1 MKWFNGLKNNL
12 SKAEENIS
20 YAKDSASRLS
30 KGNSRKEKKSSA
42 KKIGIAL
49 LLVLATFSI
58 GFLTQFVQ
66 EYAETQSI
74 NFDTLTYNPI
84 ICIINSFNF
93 KYSGYL
99 WIIFLLLAVI
109 TFLKSFQYK
118 DSKEFTEI
126 EIQDERGFAYSS
138 RGDYGTNL
146 QMTRK
151 EMEEC
156 FDLTPNYEFPSL
168 EEIKEMGTYYE
179 KLYDSYTNLKE
190 HTDSSGKQSQTAKN
204 TNEFILDKIW
214 KKKEDIDYLR
224 KISDQTILGQEI
236 TPSGKRGRI
245 ITWNKRS
252 RLNPNIIAV
261 GSPGSMKTRCLANNF
276 ILQALRRGESVVAI
290 DTKGSLYK
298 KYNKMGEK
306 LGYKVKILNLDQLQS
321 SDGWNPLANLT
332 STQKIQILCDTIITN
347 TTGDSPDHFF
357 DQAEKSLLMA
367 LVTYVCVNSNAHYIE
382 PSKKNLPYVYQ
393 LLCEKTNS
401 ELKKMFKELSEKDPS
416 HPALLPWKVYLKAGT
431 KLTPNFQLGL
441 CNRLQLLQ
449 IKEVQD
455 ILATDD
461 IRTVEIGKTPTLLFL
476 KFKDTDSTYE
486 MISSLFLS
494 FLYIDLVNFA
504 DSRMEQK
511 LPVKVN
517 MLLDEFCNAG
527 EIVDVTRRISTIR
540 SRGIVTIIIIQSI
553 PQIQNRYPKGKW
565 AEIMG
570 DCDTLLFLGCGN
582 EDVTPKFISFLSGEA
597 TICVQNR
604 GKLYSEIGAT
614 ISDQNTTNKRAVY
627 TPGEVKSLN
636 SEQELIFLNGSQV
649 LKCWKY
655 DSIYHPD
662 EEYIVES
669 NPLNH
674 IPIRSDFAYES
685 APIEEE
691 IQETSLKYAMQNK
704 SDFYKP
710 KASKNQ
716 DNNAHNQNNNQ
727 QSANDFD
734 IQPTEFSGLY
744 KQ

>member
-1 MKWFNGLKNNL
+1 MKWNKKLKKSL

-30 KGNSRKEKKSSA
+30 KGNSRKEKKSFA
-42 KKIGIAL
+42 KKIGIVL
-49 LLVLATFSI
+49 LLALATYFI
-58 GFLTQFVQ
+58 GFLTQLVQ
-66 EYAETQSI
+66 EYTDTQAI

-99 WIIFLLLAVI
+99 WIAFLLIAVI
-109 TFLKSFQYK
+109 MFFKSLQYK

-126 EIQDERGFAYSS
+126 EEQDERGFAYSS
-138 RGDYGTNL
+138 RGDYGTSR

-151 EMEEC
+151 EMEKC
-156 FDLTPNYEFPSL
+156 FDLTPSYNFPSL
-168 EEIKEMGTYYE
+168 EEIALPESYYE
-179 KLYDSYTNLKE
+179 KLYTDYTKLKR
-190 HTDSSGKQSQTAKN
+190 TAGNSDKQSQTEKAS
-204 TNEFILDKIW
+204 NEFVLDKIW
-214 KKKEDIDYLR
+214 KKKQDIDYLC

-236 TPSGKRGRI
+236 TSSGKRGRI
-245 ITWNKRS
+245 ITWDKNS
-252 RLNPNIIAV
+252 RLNPNIITV

-298 KYNKMGEK
+298 KYSKMGEA

-347 TTGDSPDHFF
+347 TTGNSPDHFF

-367 LVTYVCVNSNAHYIE
+367 LVTYVCVDSDNHHIE

-401 ELKKMFKELSEKDPS
+401 ELKKMFKELSEKDKS
-416 HPALLPWKVYLKAGT
+416 HPALLPWKVYLKAGE

-461 IRTVEIGKTPTLLFL
+461 IRTVEIGQVPTLLFL

-504 DSRMEQK
+504 DSLIEQM

-517 MLLDEFCNAG
+517 LLLDEFCNAG
-527 EIVDVTRRISTIR
+527 KIVDFTHKISTIR
-540 SRGIVTIIIIQSI
+540 SRGLITIIIIQSI
-553 PQIQNRYPKGKW
+553 PQIQSRYPDGEW

-597 TICVQNR
+597 TTSVQNR
-604 GKLYSEIGAT
+604 GKRYSEIGTT

-636 SEQELIFLNGSQV
+636 SLQELIFLNGHQV

-655 DSIYHPD
+655 DSMYHPD
-662 EEYIVES
+662 EEYIIES

-674 IPIRSDFAYES
+674 IPIRNDFLYES
-685 APIEEE
+685 APIQEEP
-691 IQETSLKYAMQNK
+691 IAPNRSAMGNTSSY
-704 SDFYKP
+704 
-710 KASKNQ
+710 SKNSSDST
-716 DNNAHNQNNNQ
+716 DNFTVKPLNFN
-727 QSANDFD
+727 
-734 IQPTEFSGLY
+734 PY